1 MVNQFLHWI
10 WMLNEKRFLK
20 YLIFLWKSIVNDNHS
35 FRFTLKKRIIITT
48 IKDHQSSFQN
58 VNKISPNYQICSS
71 HFSGPKKLHYWCLS
85 PGFAMRQ
92 LCMQNTRSIL
102 LTSGTL
108 SPIDSFKTQLA
119 M

>member
-1 MVNQFLHWI
+1 M
-10 WMLNEKRFLK
+10 
-20 YLIFLWKSIVNDNHS
+20 
-35 FRFTLKKRIIITT
+35 
-48 IKDHQSSFQN
+48 IKDRRSTFLN
-58 VNKISPNYQICSS
+58 VRKISYNDHLSLSNCL
-71 HFSGPKKLHYWCLS
+71 GPKKLHYWCLS

>member
-1 MVNQFLHWI
+1 MTIHF
-10 WMLNEKRFLK
+10 
-20 YLIFLWKSIVNDNHS
+20 
-35 FRFTLKKRIIITT
+35 FTVL
-48 IKDHQSSFQN
+48 
-58 VNKISPNYQICSS
+58 
-71 HFSGPKKLHYWCLS
+71 GPKKLHYWCLS

-92 LCMQNTRSIL
+92 LCMQNTRPIL